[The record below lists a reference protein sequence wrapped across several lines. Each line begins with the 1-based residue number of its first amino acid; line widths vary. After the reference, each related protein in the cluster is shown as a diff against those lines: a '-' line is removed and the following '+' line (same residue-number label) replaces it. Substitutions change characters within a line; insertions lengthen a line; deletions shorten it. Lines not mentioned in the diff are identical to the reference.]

1 MLDQDNIDI
10 ELKKFKDYVI
20 QQSRSNLTK
29 GRTPFGSYNF
39 TKSLYN
45 SIKGDSKAYPR
56 SYLLSFSME
65 EHGSYQDQGVRGK
78 TSSIKAPNSPFKF
91 GTGTGKKGGL
101 TTGIK
106 KWVRAKR
113 FQFRQ
118 RKPDGTS
125 TGKFMSY
132 DSTALLIARSIYNKG
147 LKPTL
152 FFTKPFNNAFKRL
165 PEEMVKGLSMDVDR
179 LFKYSLKQPKK

>member
-29 GRTPFGSYNF
+29 GRHNF

-45 SIKGDSKAYPR
+45 SIKAESKAYPR
-56 SYLLSFSME
+56 SYLLSFRMD
-65 EHGSYQDQGVRGK
+65 EHGAYQDKGVRGK
-78 TSSIKAPNSPFKF
+78 NSNIKAPNSPFKF

-113 FQFRQ
+113 FQFKNRE
-118 RKPDGTS
+118 

-179 LFKYSLKQPKK
+179 LFKYSLKQPK

>member
-1 MLDQDNIDI
+1 MLDQENLDI

-20 QQSRSNLTK
+20 QQSKSNLTK
-29 GRTPFGSYNF
+29 GRHNF

-45 SIKGDSKAYPR
+45 SIKGESKAYPK

-65 EHGSYQDQGVRGK
+65 EHGYYQDQGVRGK
-78 TSSIKAPNSPFKF
+78 NSSVKAPNSPFKF

-113 FQFRQ
+113 FQF
-118 RKPDGTS
+118 KNKE

-179 LFKYSLKQPKK
+179 LFKYSLKQPKR

>member
-1 MLDQDNIDI
+1 MLDQENLDI
-10 ELKKFKDYVI
+10 ELKKFKDYVV
-20 QQSRSNLTK
+20 QQSKSNLTK
-29 GRTPFGSYNF
+29 GRHNF

-45 SIKGDSKAYPR
+45 SIKGESKAYPK
-56 SYLLSFSME
+56 SYLLSFSMD
-65 EHGSYQDQGVRGK
+65 EHGYYQDQGVRGK

-113 FQFRQ
+113 FQFRN
-118 RKPDGTS
+118 RE

-179 LFKYSLKQPKK
+179 LLKYSLKQPKK

>member
-29 GRTPFGSYNF
+29 GRHNF

-56 SYLLSFSME
+56 SYLLSFSMD
-65 EHGSYQDQGVRGK
+65 EHGYYQDQGVRGK
-78 TSSIKAPNSPFKF
+78 NSNIKAPNSPFKF

-113 FQFRQ
+113 FQFRN
-118 RKPDGTS
+118 RE

-165 PEEMVKGLSMDVDR
+165 PEEMVKGLGMDVDR
-179 LFKYSLKQPKK
+179 LFKYSLKQPKR

>member
-1 MLDQDNIDI
+1 MLDQENLDI

-29 GRTPFGSYNF
+29 GRHNF

-45 SIKGDSKAYPR
+45 SIKGESKAYPR
-56 SYLLSFSME
+56 SYLLSFSMD
-65 EHGSYQDQGVRGK
+65 EHGYYQDQGVRGK
-78 TSSIKAPNSPFKF
+78 SSNIKAPNSPFKF
-91 GTGTGKKGGL
+91 GSGTGKKGGL
-101 TTGIK
+101 TEGIK

-113 FQFRQ
+113 FQFKNRE
-118 RKPDGTS
+118 

-132 DSTALLIARSIYNKG
+132 ESTALLIARSIYNKG

-152 FFTKPFNNAFKRL
+152 FFTKPFTNAFKRL
-165 PEEMVKGLSMDVDR
+165 PDEMVKGLSMDVDR

>member
-1 MLDQDNIDI
+1 MLDQENLDI

-20 QQSRSNLTK
+20 QQSKSNLTK
-29 GRTPFGSYNF
+29 GRHNF

-45 SIKGDSKAYPR
+45 SIKGDAKAYPR
-56 SYLLSFSME
+56 SYLLSFSMD
-65 EHGSYQDQGVRGK
+65 EHGYYQDQGVRGK

-91 GTGTGKKGGL
+91 GTGKGKKGGL

-113 FQFRQ
+113 FQFRN
-118 RKPDGTS
+118 RE

>member
-1 MLDQDNIDI
+1 MLDQENLDI

-20 QQSRSNLTK
+20 QQSKSNLTK
-29 GRTPFGSYNF
+29 GRHNF

-56 SYLLSFSME
+56 SYLLSFSMD
-65 EHGSYQDQGVRGK
+65 EHGYYQDQGVRGK

-91 GTGTGKKGGL
+91 GTGKGKKGGL

-113 FQFRQ
+113 FQFKNRE
-118 RKPDGTS
+118 

>member
-29 GRTPFGSYNF
+29 GRHNF

-45 SIKGDSKAYPR
+45 SIKGDSKAYPK
-56 SYLLSFSME
+56 SYLLSFSMD
-65 EHGSYQDQGVRGK
+65 EHGYYQDQGVRGK
-78 TSSIKAPNSPFKF
+78 NSNIKAPNSPFKF
-91 GTGTGKKGGL
+91 GTGKGKKGGL

-113 FQFRQ
+113 FQFKNRE
-118 RKPDGTS
+118 

-179 LFKYSLKQPKK
+179 LFKYSLKQPK

>member
-1 MLDQDNIDI
+1 MLDQENLDI

-20 QQSRSNLTK
+20 QQSKSNLTK
-29 GRTPFGSYNF
+29 GRHNF

-45 SIKGDSKAYPR
+45 SIKGDSKAYPK
-56 SYLLSFSME
+56 SYLLSFSMD
-65 EHGSYQDQGVRGK
+65 EHGYYQDQGVRGK
-78 TSSIKAPNSPFKF
+78 NSNIKAPNSPFKF
-91 GTGTGKKGGL
+91 GTGKGKKGGL

-113 FQFRQ
+113 FQFKNRE
-118 RKPDGTS
+118 

>member
-1 MLDQDNIDI
+1 MLDQENLDI

-65 EHGSYQDQGVRGK
+65 EHGYYQDQGVRGK

-179 LFKYSLKQPKK
+179 LFKYSLKQPK

>member
-20 QQSRSNLTK
+20 QQSKSNLTK
-29 GRTPFGSYNF
+29 GRHNF

-113 FQFRQ
+113 FQFKNRE
-118 RKPDGTS
+118 

-179 LFKYSLKQPKK
+179 LFKYSLKQPKR

>member
-20 QQSRSNLTK
+20 QQSKSNLTK
-29 GRTPFGSYNF
+29 GRHNF

-45 SIKGDSKAYPR
+45 SIKADSKAYPR

-91 GTGTGKKGGL
+91 GTGKGKKGGL

-113 FQFRQ
+113 FQFRN
-118 RKPDGTS
+118 RE

-179 LFKYSLKQPKK
+179 LFKYSLKQPKR

>member
-1 MLDQDNIDI
+1 MLDQENLDI

-29 GRTPFGSYNF
+29 GRHNF

-45 SIKGDSKAYPR
+45 SIKGESKAYPR

-113 FQFRQ
+113 FQFKNRE
-118 RKPDGTS
+118 

>member
-1 MLDQDNIDI
+1 MLDQENLDI

-20 QQSRSNLTK
+20 QQSKSNLTK
-29 GRTPFGSYNF
+29 GRHNF

-45 SIKGDSKAYPR
+45 SIKGESKAYPK
-56 SYLLSFSME
+56 SYLLSFSMD
-65 EHGSYQDQGVRGK
+65 EHGYYQDQGVRGK

-113 FQFRQ
+113 FQFRN
-118 RKPDGTS
+118 RE

-179 LFKYSLKQPKK
+179 LLKYSLKQPKK

>member
-20 QQSRSNLTK
+20 QQSKSNLTK
-29 GRTPFGSYNF
+29 GRHNF

-78 TSSIKAPNSPFKF
+78 NSNIKAPNSPFKF

-113 FQFRQ
+113 FQFKNRE
-118 RKPDGTS
+118 